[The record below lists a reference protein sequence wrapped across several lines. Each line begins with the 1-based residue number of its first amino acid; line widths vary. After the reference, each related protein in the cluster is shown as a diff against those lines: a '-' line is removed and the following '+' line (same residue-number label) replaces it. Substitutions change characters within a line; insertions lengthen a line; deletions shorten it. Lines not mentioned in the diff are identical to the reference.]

1 MFFNEDRAHF
11 FNPLSGKYREVVVQ
25 CLRLLYQRLYTDL
38 RDYGHALNREQILD
52 IFLEAVARSP
62 VLDGD
67 QDEGRFKTQRELAIF
82 ILNRLLSAAWIEK
95 QVDDTTLQS
104 TFSFTRAG
112 RLFTQPFAEIE
123 STRVRT
129 RHRNTRN
136 TRNSLQAFL
145 DSGEVHDLLDAFEC
159 SERII
164 SDFTDIIAELE
175 ERKRQLVR
183 EVEARQLVQHA
194 SDEFFDF
201 MEKRF
206 QPDVA
211 VRMSADSVEKYRDEI
226 SGLILKIRRKRKEW
240 KSEVEFR
247 LRDLM
252 PDQVVEGHSLL
263 WNLLDGIDARLRNAS
278 EVMLPAL
285 RRALHS
291 FTQRADIIIRQLSYL
306 AAQQH
311 SDVLDVCQSLMELPK
326 EQQDSLLSSAGE
338 RLSGLQGGFV
348 DPEQVRLHTVR
359 KTRVINMVF
368 DDGLDDFDVD
378 ARKDLYIQQLLDQ
391 AFMVSDGAMRDYV
404 RHTLAQGD
412 AIMSKDLPIRNASD
426 LLAAAHAIEVASSSN
441 LSSEMQFLVTPL
453 GTRSSSEYFS
463 GIDDFAISLV
473 DKQNVESVVDE

>member
-1 MFFNEDRAHF
+1 MFFNEDRPQF
-11 FNPLSGKYREVVVQ
+11 FSPLSGKYREVVVQ

-38 RDYGHALNREQILD
+38 RDYGHSLNRDQLLD
-52 IFLEAVARSP
+52 IFLEAVARAP

-67 QDEGRFKTQRELAIF
+67 QDEGRFKSQRELASF
-82 ILNRLLSAAWIEK
+82 ILKRLLNAAWLEK

-112 RLFTQPFAEIE
+112 RIFTQPFVEME
-123 STRVRT
+123 SARVRT

-145 DSGEVHDLLDAFEC
+145 ESGEVHDLLDAYEC

-183 EVEARQLVQHA
+183 EVEARQLVEQA

-211 VRMSADSVEKYRDEI
+211 VRLSADSVEKYRDEI
-226 SGLILKIRRKRKEW
+226 AELIAKIRRKRKEW
-240 KSEVEFR
+240 KAEVEFR
-247 LRDLM
+247 LRELM
-252 PDQVVEGHSLL
+252 PDQIVEGHSLL

-278 EVMLPAL
+278 DVMLPAL
-285 RRALHS
+285 RKALHS

-306 AAQQH
+306 SAQQH
-311 SDVLDVCQSLMELPK
+311 SDVLDVCKSLLELPA
-326 EQQDSLLSSAGE
+326 EQQENLLSEAGE
-338 RLSGLQGGFV
+338 AMAGLQTGFV
-348 DPEQVRLHTVR
+348 DPDQVRLMTLR
-359 KTRVINMVF
+359 KPRVVQAVF
-368 DDGLDDFDVD
+368 DDGVDDFDLD
-378 ARKDLYIQQLLDQ
+378 ARKDLYVQQLLDQ
-391 AFMVSDGAMRDYV
+391 AFMVSDSAMRDYILTTFKKGEKV
-404 RHTLAQGD
+404 LSSTLPVNSAT
-412 AIMSKDLPIRNASD
+412 D

-441 LSSEMQFLVTPL
+441 LSSELQFLVTPQ
-453 GTRSSSEYFS
+453 GTSSSNEYFDQ
-463 GIDDFAISLV
+463 IDEFAIELV
-473 DKQNVESVVDE
+473 EKAVLEVVESE